1 MKLVKKTVTL
11 LIVLTL
17 VLSLFSCGC
26 DEESSTEV
34 EGYYQLGLAYSLPTS
49 FQMNN
54 YNYGDLS
61 YDDGKGGYF
70 FFSAFSGDEIEEDM
84 HENPEISVREYTEI
98 FKNLRAPIGT
108 EYDYDEETDS
118 AVLEYVI
125 ESDRN
130 EYYRHMI
137 IRGPLYLYQI
147 SMSCYEDDIDDYEE
161 IFDKIIESIRTL

>member
-1 MKLVKKTVTL
+1 MKMMKKTAAL
-11 LIVLTL
+11 LIILTL

-26 DEESSTEV
+26 DEGGSTEF

-84 HENPEISVREYTEI
+84 HENPEITVREYTEI
-98 FKNLRAPIGT
+98 FINLHAPLDT
-108 EYDYDEETDS
+108 EYVYDEKTDS
-118 AVLEYVI
+118 TVFGYVI
-125 ESDRN
+125 EAEPN

-137 IRGPLYLYQI
+137 IRGPGYLYQI